1 MYCKKQEMFA
11 LRERLCSPR
20 VLLFWF
26 MCWVPNV
33 VCVSGFIVYS
43 LLLLRFSQEFIQL
56 IKCYSGIKLVKI
68 LSAFVIEKNTKL
80 AMYH

>member
-1 MYCKKQEMFA
+1 MVGAQC
-11 LRERLCSPR
+11 CVCR
-20 VLLFWF
+20 VCGFCLLTVW
-26 MCWVPNV
+26 WVPNV

-56 IKCYSGIKLVKI
+56 IKCYSGIKLDKI